1 MNTPSLLS
9 YIANF
14 APGIFQVRRA
24 TWITIGVGLLVLF
37 GLMTWAVAA
46 LVSGL
51 WGQAQN
57 LAGTVPNSVRGTAGS
72 ILERVEAI
80 VPGAREKLSE
90 FVPALK
96 QVEAIV
102 PGVRE
107 KLSEFVPAL
116 KGESVQQSQP
126 QRDVSGT
133 DLGPVAR
140 YPALTRTQWQRGGG
154 HAAVTYVGRAEYVT
168 VLDYYAKGYASQG
181 YTQSVQSAT
190 PQAEAHE
197 YTKDRERFTLKIA
210 QIPKGSV
217 SVSIE
222 TAQE

>member
-1 MNTPSLLS
+1 MNTPSLFS

-14 APGIFQVRRA
+14 APGIFQVLRA

-37 GLMTWAVAA
+37 GLMIWAVVA

-57 LAGTVPNSVRGTAGS
+57 LAGTVPDAVRDTTRSV
-72 ILERVEAI
+72 LERVEAI
-80 VPGAREKLSE
+80 VPGAREKL
-90 FVPALK
+90 
-96 QVEAIV
+96 
-102 PGVRE
+102 G
-107 KLSEFVPAL
+107 EFVPAL

-140 YPALTRTQWQRGGG
+140 YPGLARTQWQHEGG
-154 HAAVTYVGRAEYVT
+154 HAAVTYVGKADYMT
-168 VLDYYAKGYASQG
+168 VLDFYTKGFASQG
-181 YTQSVQSAT
+181 FTQSVQSAT

-197 YTKDRERFTLKIA
+197 YMKDRERFTLKIA
-210 QIPKGSV
+210 QIQNGSV